1 MEPLMELEYTP
12 EDNFICPIADTEN
25 CGGKNNCTYK
35 TRKGL
40 VDHIRRKHM
49 STVIWICSQCTFK
62 GTWRFI

>member
-25 CGGKNNCTYK
+25 CGGKNNGTYK

-40 VDHIRRKHM
+40 VDHIRSKAHVNSYLDLQSM
-49 STVIWICSQCTFK
+49 
-62 GTWRFI
+62 